1 MLFSYQYM
9 LNMAKSLRVPNKVV
23 QLAFTFINDS
33 YIFGLPLEINPK
45 HLAVCALYV
54 ADSLLDVINLL

>member
-1 MLFSYQYM
+1 
-9 LNMAKSLRVPNKVV
+9 MAKSLRVPNKVV